1 MEIRKN
7 NQIGM
12 KKDKC
17 VELIKKVALKVDLE
31 CFELK
36 KSFSLNNFLYNI
48 INFLK
53 DNIYY

>member
-12 KKDKC
+12 KKVKC